1 MPIPPAF
8 AHVPRCPPP
17 LPLLEPSQSRLPLT
31 SCCQTQRTL
40 QWPWALAYRCNG
52 DLSLLLGF
60 LESGCLSDAPS
71 QAHVGPP
78 PPAVAPKCP
87 LNGGVGQCSV
97 PPPHPCG
104 SCQHCANCT
113 ATHRSS
119 QDVCDEPQT
128 AWMYLFECLLPLAK
142 TPPTKWS
149 PQGSAP
155 KVLPPT
161 CLPSPRDPPIT
172 QQLRPGPGPALS
184 FPRPL
189 PLLSEACLAWN
200 FAKTSWLSPALS
212 PGSLWGSHHNLW
224 VLPAHCPLGPQDA
237 GCWVL
242 WGCCVSGVSDSPG
255 QSPFPGP
262 V

>member
-40 QWPWALAYRCNG
+40 QWPWALAYHCNG

-142 TPPTKWS
+142 TPPHQMEPPRFC
-149 PQGSAP
+149 PQGSTPHMPAIP
-155 KVLPPT
+155 ERPT
-161 CLPSPRDPPIT
+161 HH
-172 QQLRPGPGPALS
+172 PAAQAW
-184 FPRPL
+184 PRPCSL
-189 PLLSEACLAWN
+189 V
-200 FAKTSWLSPALS
+200 SPATPFAQRGL
-212 PGSLWGSHHNLW
+212 PGLEFCKDLLAVPCPQPW
-224 VLPAHCPLGPQDA
+224 VSVGIPPQPLGPSSPLPTGPS

-242 WGCCVSGVSDSPG
+242 GAVGMLCVGS
-255 QSPFPGP
+255 Q
-262 V
+262 

>member
-40 QWPWALAYRCNG
+40 QWPWALAYHCNG

-142 TPPTKWS
+142 TPPHQMEPPRFC
-149 PQGSAP
+149 PQGST
-155 KVLPPT
+155 PT
-161 CLPSPRDPPIT
+161 CLPSPRDPPVT

-184 FPRPL
+184 FPPAT
-189 PLLSEACLAWN
+189 P
-200 FAKTSWLSPALS
+200 FA
-212 PGSLWGSHHNLW
+212 
-224 VLPAHCPLGPQDA
+224 Q
-237 GCWVL
+237 
-242 WGCCVSGVSDSPG
+242 
-255 QSPFPGP
+255 
-262 V
+262 